1 MRFEL
6 ISLKFWL
13 HLLNSYYLWG
23 LEVWGSSGLSGLSTN
38 SGKPFYGAGYRWW
51 RKAKVHDSRTLYIW
65 WTFHAVSVKLRD
77 RIILLW
83 CKTIYSNS
91 WRLSINHLEIRL
103 WNEKLLFCSIIYY
116 RANNTVVCS
125 IFIKTYDPIPLQTL
139 RRLVLREIAPNLQK
153 LLVLLLPRGLFS

>member
-1 MRFEL
+1 MGFRGGFQWSQWIEHEQWEAILWRRVSMR
-6 ISLKFWL
+6 
-13 HLLNSYYLWG
+13 
-23 LEVWGSSGLSGLSTN
+23 
-38 SGKPFYGAGYRWW
+38 
-51 RKAKVHDSRTLYIW
+51 RKAKVHDSLTLYIW

-91 WRLSINHLEIRL
+91 WRLSLNLQVEIRL
-103 WNEKLLFCSIIYY
+103 WNEKLLFCLIIYY

>member
-1 MRFEL
+1 MVSVDWARTVE
-6 ISLKFWL
+6 
-13 HLLNSYYLWG
+13 
-23 LEVWGSSGLSGLSTN
+23 E
-38 SGKPFYGAGYRWW
+38 PFYGAGYRWW

-91 WRLSINHLEIRL
+91 WRLSINHVEIRL

-116 RANNTVVCS
+116 RANITVVFS

-153 LLVLLLPRGLFS
+153 LLVLLLPRGLFSQITTLGHSWAVNLQNKSPKLL